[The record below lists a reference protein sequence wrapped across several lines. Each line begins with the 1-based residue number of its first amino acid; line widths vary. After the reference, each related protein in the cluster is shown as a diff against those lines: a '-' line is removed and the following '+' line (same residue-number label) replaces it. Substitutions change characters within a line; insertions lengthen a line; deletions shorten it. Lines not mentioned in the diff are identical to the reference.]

1 MSTVALI
8 TGAAS
13 GIGAAVARRLS
24 AGGAACVLVDRD
36 GEGVERV
43 AKEVGGAWLVGDVSS
58 AETSSRAVALADER
72 YGRLDF
78 VHLNAGTN
86 GGIDM
91 SAFDPERYRTVMGV
105 NTDSVVYGV
114 AAALPLL
121 RSSGGGSVVVTSSL
135 AGLVGFGPDPIY
147 AMTKHAVVGLVRSLV
162 EPLAEAGVK
171 ISAVCP
177 GFTDTPLL
185 APARD
190 MLVEAGIPMLTAD
203 QVAAAV
209 DSLFHAESSGTVL
222 VVQSGMEPT
231 PYQHADLPG
240 PTAG

>member
-24 AGGAACVLVDRD
+24 AGGVACVLVDRD

-58 AETSSRAVALADER
+58 EETSSRAVALADER

-91 SAFDPERYRTVMGV
+91 SAFDPERYRTVMSI

-121 RSSGGGSVVVTSSL
+121 KSSGGGSIVVTSSL

-147 AMTKHAVVGLVRSLV
+147 SMSKHAVVGLVRALV
-162 EPLAEAGVK
+162 APLAEAGVK

-177 GFTDTPLL
+177 GFTDTPLI
-185 APARD
+185 APARE
-190 MLVEAGIPMLTAD
+190 MLVEAGFPMLTAD

-240 PTAG
+240 PTG